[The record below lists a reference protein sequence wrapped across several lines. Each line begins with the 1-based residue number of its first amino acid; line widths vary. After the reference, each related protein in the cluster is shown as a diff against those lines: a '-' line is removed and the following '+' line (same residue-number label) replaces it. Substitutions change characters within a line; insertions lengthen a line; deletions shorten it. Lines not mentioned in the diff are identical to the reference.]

1 MQHYVAPLSK
11 MVQSV
16 KWEQWSVWS
25 KSQIFRPCKLSST
38 DTQDRMDRKIQL
50 TLHVFPSHLSSQ
62 SNVAVSLVQ
71 TILLFTVVT
80 SQLILHLRSHRGN
93 MLRILSLLGT
103 PSKTSYGMLKL
114 LKPSVITLSAA
125 PVLALN
131 PQESRRLCAPV
142 VENFLVL

>member
-62 SNVAVSLVQ
+62 SNVAVS
-71 TILLFTVVT
+71 FTDNPAIVVT
-80 SQLILHLRSHRGN
+80 SQLILHLRSLRGN

>member
-1 MQHYVAPLSK
+1 M
-11 MVQSV
+11 
-16 KWEQWSVWS
+16 
-25 KSQIFRPCKLSST
+25 PCKLSST
-38 DTQDRMDRKIQL
+38 DTQDRMDRKLQS
-50 TLHVFPSHLSSQ
+50 TLHVFPSHLSSH
-62 SNVAVSLVQ
+62 SNVAVS
-71 TILLFTVVT
+71 FTDNPAIVVT
-80 SQLILHLRSHRGN
+80 SQLILHLRNLRGN